1 MPQNNSQDLVDLC
14 FQKLQKRQQTEADS
28 ANGKNWVQNTK
39 KKGVQNHTPKNLT
52 EGGIT
57 DERKR
62 KPKKNNQKEN
72 SKPPGIV
79 KKQGE

>member
-1 MPQNNSQDLVDLC
+1 
-14 FQKLQKRQQTEADS
+14 
-28 ANGKNWVQNTK
+28 VQNTK
-39 KKGVQNHTPKNLT
+39 KKKKKKKKGLQNHTPKNLT

-57 DERKR
+57 DERNR